1 MADDAIVAE
10 APTFLQVGDADM
22 LWNIIAGTLILLMQL
37 GFGLLEAGSI
47 RSKNVANIFFKNLSD
62 LAIGAIAWFG
72 VGYAFAGLAGV
83 TENAFIGFNPGS
95 FFHVEFGQFAT
106 WFFQYSFC
114 ATAATI
120 VSGALAGRTRIEAY
134 IIFVLIMCSIIYP
147 IVVHWA
153 WTGAGFLSVLG
164 YADFAG
170 SGVVHM
176 VGGIAALVAAIFVGP
191 REGRFKTGFCNSCLN
206 IDHYPEDD
214 NEEHTFEGHSIPFQ
228 VMGTIVLFVGW
239 LGFNP
244 GSTGAVHE
252 SMEIAALCAVNTVL
266 GASGGLIATTTIGLI
281 RTGSFDVGLAC
292 NGLLAGLVGVTAGCN
307 TLVPGIALAVGVG
320 AGVVYYLASSTVEK
334 LEIDDPLDAFAVHGA
349 SGFYGVFVL
358 AILPIYAEDGIAY
371 NGADAAEFFQ
381 NQFLPQIIGLAAIAA
396 WTTVWSVLVFGAMHL
411 TGSLRVSKEVE
422 RAGLDHHEHGS
433 KAYEIAHNVE
443 MAALNGNAEA

>member
-1 MADDAIVAE
+1 MAEVE
-10 APTFLQVGDADM
+10 EPVFLKVEDADK
-22 LWNIIAGTLILLMQL
+22 LWNIVAGTFILLMQL

-47 RSKNVANIFFKNLSD
+47 RSKNVANIFFKNLAD

-72 VGYAFAGLAGV
+72 VGYAFAGLAG
-83 TENAFIGFNPGS
+83 TTDNPFIGFNPGS
-95 FFHVEFGQFAT
+95 FFNVEYGQFAT

-120 VSGALAGRTRIEAY
+120 VSGALAGRTRIGAY
-134 IIFVLIMCSIIYP
+134 LTFVLLMCSVIYP

-153 WTGAGFLSVLG
+153 WTEAGFLSQLG
-164 YADFAG
+164 YRDFAG

-176 VGGIAALVAAIFVGP
+176 VGGIAALIAAIFVGP
-191 REGRFKTGFCNSCLN
+191 REGRFKTGCCNSCLK
-206 IDHYPEDD
+206 IDHFPEDE
-214 NEEHTFEGHSIPFQ
+214 NEEVSFEGHSIPFQ

-266 GASGGLIATTTIGLI
+266 GAAGGLVTTTTIGLI
-281 RTGSFDVGLAC
+281 RTGSFNVGLAC

-307 TLVPGIALAVGVG
+307 TLLPGIALAVGVG
-320 AGVVYYLASSTVEK
+320 AGVVYYLASAVVEK

-349 SGFYGVFVL
+349 AGFF
-358 AILPIYAEDGIAY
+358 AILILAFLPFYNEDGTLTY
-371 NGADAAEFFQ
+371 ADDYFQ
-381 NQFLPQIIGLAAIAA
+381 DQFLPQIIGLAAIIA
-396 WTTVWSVLVFGAMHL
+396 WTVAWGVALFGTMHL
-411 TGSLRVSKEVE
+411 FGLLRVAKEVE
-422 RAGLDHHEHGS
+422 RAGLDHHEHS
-433 KAYEIAHNVE
+433 AMAYDIKAAKHDIK
-443 MAALNGNAEA
+443 AANIELAEA